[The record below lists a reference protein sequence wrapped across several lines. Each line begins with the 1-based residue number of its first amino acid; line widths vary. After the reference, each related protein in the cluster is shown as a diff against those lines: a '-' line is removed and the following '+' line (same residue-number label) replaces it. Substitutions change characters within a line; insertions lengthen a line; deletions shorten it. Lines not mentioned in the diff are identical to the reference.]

1 MAAVQDEQMRAA
13 AEAAAR
19 LIEPGMRVGLGTGR
33 TVARLLP
40 ALAERRLEGLRC
52 VATSPETAQ
61 AATRLGLP
69 VEPFDEVDQLDI
81 AIDGADQVAA
91 DWWTVKGGHGAH
103 LREKIVAAAAA
114 RFVLIISEDKLVDML
129 RPPVP
134 LELDVFGLQ
143 ATLRLLGEVR
153 LRPGAA
159 ATPEGGILGDYTG
172 DFSDPGALAT
182 FLDEVPGVTGHGL
195 FAPAMVHDVF
205 VGGRDR
211 PLDPPAAG
219 SVLAPRPGGGAR
231 LTTKLTAL
239 SVPDA
244 VTRLTELL
252 AAKGVTL
259 FDVVDHSGAAAAVG
273 LELRETRVAIFGSP
287 QAGTPVMQAVPEA
300 ALDLPLKVLIWSDG
314 GQTKLTYA
322 APAELAERYG
332 LTAELAGR
340 LAAIDAFTD
349 ALAD

>member
-1 MAAVQDEQMRAA
+1 VAVQEDQMRAA

-19 LIEPGMRVGLGTGR
+19 LVEPGMRVGLGTGR

-52 VATSPETAQ
+52 VATSPETEQ
-61 AATRLGLP
+61 VAAGLGLP
-69 VEPFDEVDQLDI
+69 VEPFDQLDRLDI

-114 RFVLIISEDKLVDML
+114 RFVVIVSEDKLVQAL
-129 RPPVP
+129 HPPVP
-134 LELDVFGLQ
+134 LELDPFGLQ
-143 ATLRLLGEVR
+143 ATLGALEHAT
-153 LRPGAA
+153 LRPGAPL
-159 ATPEGGILGDYTG
+159 TPEGG
-172 DFSDPGALAT
+172 ALADFT
-182 FLDEVPGVTGHGL
+182 GGVEDPAALAAFLDQVPGVAGHGL
-195 FAPAMVHDVF
+195 FAPGMVHDVF

-211 PLDPPAAG
+211 PLDPPPSAGRATG
-219 SVLAPRPGGGAR
+219 SVR

-244 VTRLTELL
+244 VGRLRELL
-252 AAKGVTL
+252 QAKGVKL
-259 FDVVDHSGAAAAVG
+259 FDVIDHSGEADAVG
-273 LELRETRVAIFGSP
+273 LALRDTKVAIFGNP

-314 GQTKLTYA
+314 AQTKLTYA
-322 APAELAERYG
+322 PPGELAARYG
-332 LTAELAGR
+332 LGDELAGR
-340 LAAIDAFTD
+340 LAAIDAVTD
-349 ALAD
+349 TLAAP